1 MGATPVTYI
10 RTVLQGALSRLQQ
23 GHGDQNSVRGDRII
37 ERWFIDELDK
47 QRVKRKSGGD
57 TDAEEGAT
65 NNTGG
70 RFCEGTVSNKSG
82 GIKNR
87 MSSGF

>member
-1 MGATPVTYI
+1 M
-10 RTVLQGALSRLQQ
+10 
-23 GHGDQNSVRGDRII
+23 
-37 ERWFIDELDK
+37 
-47 QRVKRKSGGD
+47 KRKSGGD

-70 RFCEGTVSNKSG
+70 TFCEGTVSNKSG